1 MKISHFNTLTHTF
14 TVFISDSFPSSLS
27 MTGSYNVALAV
38 LELEPPT
45 SAFQRA
51 GIKDVSHYNHQ
62 SFLPSDFFLNILSL
76 GSLLVWLIIDGPPHC
91 HDGIMQGPLWVSI
104 NFSAPPQRMVV
115 HVLALGKPVKKLH
128 LLPLIWV
135 SLNTWLWPSTSGIRA
150 FPLVWVEPPQ
160 AIIVLFRSSSGQWP
174 AQNMF
179 LSAKYWVATSAIGGL
194 ENTTLAPDYD

>member
-115 HVLALGKPVKKLH
+115 HVLALGQPVKKLYLRPGHNGAHMNCCH
-128 LLPLIWV
+128 LAIWA
-135 SLNTWLWPSTSGIRA
+135 PCQA
-150 FPLVWVEPPQ
+150 FPRG
-160 AIIVLFRSSSGQWP
+160 RSSCSLRQDCCGITEASKLVESEP
-174 AQNMF
+174 RSN
-179 LSAKYWVATSAIGGL
+179 
-194 ENTTLAPDYD
+194 